1 MSKNNKLI
9 NSLKEV
15 ASRNRANNIAKAS
28 EDLVTHV
35 YASVALALH
44 RECGWGFKRINNLF
58 CTAQKI
64 CEELGKDNLVDMCE
78 EETGIILKLKEDN

>member
-1 MSKNNKLI
+1 MSKNNRLI

-15 ASRNRANNIAKAS
+15 TSRNRANNIAKAS

-44 RECGWGFKRINNLF
+44 REYGWGYKRINRLFLQAQELCDNL
-58 CTAQKI
+58 
-64 CEELGKDNLVDMCE
+64 GNDNLVDLCE
-78 EETGIILKLKEDN
+78 EETGISIQRSE

>member
-1 MSKNNKLI
+1 MSKNNRLI

-44 RECGWGFKRINNLF
+44 REYGWGYKRINRLFLQAQELCDNL
-58 CTAQKI
+58 
-64 CEELGKDNLVDMCE
+64 GNDNLVDLCE
-78 EETGIILKLKEDN
+78 EETGISIQRSE

>member
-1 MSKNNKLI
+1 MSKNNRLI

-44 RECGWGFKRINNLF
+44 REYGWGYKRINRLF
-58 CTAQKI
+58 LQAQ
-64 CEELGKDNLVDMCE
+64 ELCDNLGNDSLVDLCE
-78 EETGIILKLKEDN
+78 EETGISIQRSE